1 MNYILNFLKGI
12 VIGIANII
20 PGVSGGTLAVV
31 LNIYDKLTESVG
43 NFLTATK
50 DKKIEYI
57 KFLTPIILGA
67 VAGIIIFSN
76 IINWA
81 YGNYPN
87 LTTAIFLI
95 LIIPSIP
102 FILKGEDLKNGK
114 NIFFFILG
122 VILTTVF
129 VYFMPEEKTGTAVLH
144 ALTTSYAIK
153 LFSCGVIAAGAMIIP
168 GISGSMLLVVL
179 GEYYNIIAYI
189 KKLSNLQFDAFLPL
203 FCFGIGVIIGLVIIA
218 KLINYLLENYRGMT
232 LFFIVGMIIVF
243 LIKMAIPLFSII

>member
-31 LNIYDKLTESVG
+31 LNIYDKLTESIG
-43 NFLTATK
+43 SFFTANK
-50 DKKIEYI
+50 EKKIEYI

-67 VAGIIIFSN
+67 IAGILLFSSF
-76 IINWA
+76 INWA

-87 LTTAIFLI
+87 LTTAVFLI

-102 FILKGEDLKNGK
+102 FILKGEDFKNGK

-122 VILTTVF
+122 IILTTIF
-129 VYFMPEEKTGTAVLH
+129 VYFMPDEKTGTVILH
-144 ALTTSYAIK
+144 TFTTSYGFK
-153 LFSCGVIAAGAMIIP
+153 LFGCGVIAAGAMIIP

-189 KKLSNLQFDAFLPL
+189 DRLRKLQFDAFLPL

-218 KLINYLLENYRGMT
+218 KLINYLLENYRGAT

-243 LIKMAIPLFSII
+243 LVKMAIPLFAVL